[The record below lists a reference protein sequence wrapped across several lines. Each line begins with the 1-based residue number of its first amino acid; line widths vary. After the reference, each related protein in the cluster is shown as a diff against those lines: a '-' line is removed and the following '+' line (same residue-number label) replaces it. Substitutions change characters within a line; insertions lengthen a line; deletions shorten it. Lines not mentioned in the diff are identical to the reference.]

1 MLLQTT
7 AQTKIARLR
16 KRVRIVQGGTSS
28 SKTFSILPLLIN
40 YAITHPNSEIS
51 IVSESVPHLK
61 RGVIRDFK
69 KIMQWTGIWIDE
81 KYNRSSMT
89 YNFFN
94 GSWIEFFSCDNPSKL
109 RGSRRHVLFINEC
122 NNIPDGFEAYQQMAI
137 RTSKFI
143 YLDFNPTGEF
153 WVNTEL
159 EGQRDTEKII
169 LTYKDNEAAP
179 EAAVQEILKAKRK
192 AEAGNKFWL
201 NWFRVYGLGLQGRLM
216 GAVYENWETGAFQTI
231 GKTVL
236 GQDFGFSNDPST
248 LLKTNI
254 DKKNKVIYVK
264 ECFYLTKLTA
274 TQLGDLNKKHAGND
288 LIVAD
293 SADPRLINSLKQ
305 YCNIVPAIKG
315 QGSIMYGIAMIQD
328 YQLIIDPASKN
339 LINELQNYIW
349 LEKKSQTP
357 ISKYDH
363 LLDALRYSVSYQLEN
378 EHLGEYAIW

>member
-1 MLLQTT
+1 MLLSTT
-7 AQTKIARLR
+7 AQKKIAKLR
-16 KRVRIVQGGTSS
+16 RRIRIVQGGTSS

-40 YAITHPNSEIS
+40 YATTHPNSEIS

-69 KIMQWTGIWIDE
+69 KIMQWTGNWKE
-81 KYNRSSMT
+81 EQYNRSSMT
-89 YNFFN
+89 YNFTN
-94 GSWIEFFSCDNPSKL
+94 GSFIEYFSVDNPSKL
-109 RGSRRHVLFINEC
+109 RGARRHILFVNEC
-122 NNIPDGFEAYQQMAI
+122 NNVDFESYQQLAI

-159 EGQRDTEKII
+159 ENEQDTQKVI
-169 LTYKDNEAAP
+169 LTYLDNEAAP
-179 EAAVQEILKAKRK
+179 KAAVDEILKAKAK
-192 AEAGNKFWL
+192 AETGNKYWL
-201 NWFRVYGLGLQGRLM
+201 NWYNVYGLGLQGKLS
-216 GAVYENWETGAFQTI
+216 GAIYENWELGKFQTI

-254 DKKNKVIYVK
+254 DKKNKIIYVE

-274 TQLGDLNKKHAGND
+274 TQLGDLNAKHAGKD

-293 SADPRLINSLKQ
+293 SADPRLIDSLKQ

-315 QGSIMYGIAMIQD
+315 QGSIVYGIAMIQD
-328 YQLIIDPASKN
+328 YKLVIDPESKN
-339 LINELQNYIW
+339 LINELRNYVW

-357 ISKYDH
+357 ISKFDH
-363 LLDALRYSVSYQLEN
+363 LLDGLRYSVSYQLAN
-378 EHLGEYAIW
+378 PNSGEYHIW

>member
-1 MLLQTT
+1 MLLSTT
-7 AQTKIARLR
+7 AQKKIAKLR
-16 KRVRIVQGGTSS
+16 RRIRIVQGGTSS

-40 YAITHPNSEIS
+40 YATTHPNSEIS

-69 KIMQWTGIWIDE
+69 KIMQWTGNWKE
-81 KYNRSSMT
+81 EQYNRSSMT
-89 YNFFN
+89 YNFVN
-94 GSWIEFFSCDNPSKL
+94 GSFIEYFSVDNPSKL
-109 RGSRRHVLFINEC
+109 RGARRHILFVNEC
-122 NNIPDGFEAYQQMAI
+122 NNVDFESYQQLAI

-159 EGQRDTEKII
+159 ENERDTQKVI
-169 LTYKDNEAAP
+169 LTYLDNEAAP
-179 EAAVQEILKAKRK
+179 KAAVDEILKAKAK
-192 AEAGNKFWL
+192 AETGNKFWI
-201 NWFRVYGLGLQGRLM
+201 NWYNVYGLGLQGKLS
-216 GAVYENWETGAFQTI
+216 GAIYENWELGKFQTI

-254 DKKNKVIYVK
+254 DKKNKIIYVE

-274 TQLGDLNKKHAGND
+274 TQLGDLNAKHAGKD

-293 SADPRLINSLKQ
+293 SADPRLIDSLKQ

-315 QGSIMYGIAMIQD
+315 QGSIVYGIAMIQD
-328 YQLIIDPASKN
+328 YKLVIDPESKN
-339 LINELQNYIW
+339 LINELKNYVW

-357 ISKYDH
+357 ISKFDH
-363 LLDALRYSVSYQLEN
+363 LLDALRYSVSYQLAN
-378 EHLGEYAIW
+378 PNSGEYHIW

>member
-1 MLLQTT
+1 MLLSTT
-7 AQTKIARLR
+7 AQKKIAKLR
-16 KRVRIVQGGTSS
+16 RRVRIVQGGTSS

-40 YAITHPNSEIS
+40 YATTHPNSEIS

-69 KIMQWTGIWIDE
+69 KIMQWTGNWKE
-81 KYNRSSMT
+81 EQYNRSSMT
-89 YNFFN
+89 YNFVN
-94 GSWIEFFSCDNPSKL
+94 GSFIEYFSVDNPSKL
-109 RGSRRHVLFINEC
+109 RGARRHILFVNEC
-122 NNIPDGFEAYQQMAI
+122 NNIDFESYQQLAI

-159 EGQRDTEKII
+159 ENAKDSQKVI
-169 LTYKDNEAAP
+169 LTYLDNEAAP
-179 EAAVQEILKAKRK
+179 KAAVDEILKAKAK
-192 AEAGNKFWL
+192 AETGNKFWL
-201 NWFRVYGLGLQGRLM
+201 NWFRVYGLGLQGRLF
-216 GAVYENWETGAFQTI
+216 GSVYENWETGAFQTI

-254 DKKNKVIYVK
+254 DKKNKIIYVE

-274 TQLGDLNKKHAGND
+274 TQLGDLNAKHAGKD

-293 SADPRLINSLKQ
+293 SADPRLIDSLKQ

-315 QGSIMYGIAMIQD
+315 QGSIVYGIAMIQD
-328 YQLIIDPASKN
+328 YKLVIDPESKN
-339 LINELQNYIW
+339 LINELKNYVW

-357 ISKYDH
+357 ISKFDH
-363 LLDALRYSVSYQLEN
+363 LLDALRYSVSYQLAN
-378 EHLGEYAIW
+378 PNSGEYHIW

>member
-40 YAITHPNSEIS
+40 YAIITPNSEIS

-69 KIMQWTGIWIDE
+69 KIMQWTTIWKDE
-81 KYNRSSMT
+81 DYNRSSMT
-89 YNFFN
+89 YNFSN
-94 GSWIEFFSCDNPSKL
+94 GSWIEFFSADNPSKL

-122 NNIPDGFEAYQQMAI
+122 NNIPDGFEAYQQLAI

-143 YLDFNPTGEF
+143 YLDYNPTGEF

-159 EGQRDTEKII
+159 EGQSDTEKII
-169 LTYKDNEAAP
+169 LTYKDNEGAP
-179 EAAVQEILKAKRK
+179 DAAVQEILKAKRK
-192 AEAGNKFWL
+192 AETGNKFWL
-201 NWFRVYGLGLQGRLM
+201 NWFRVYGLGLQGRLL
-216 GAVYENWETGAFQTI
+216 GAVYENWETGPFQTV

-328 YQLIIDPASKN
+328 YQLIIDPKSKN

-363 LLDALRYSVSYQLEN
+363 LLDALRYAVSYQLEN

>member
-1 MLLQTT
+1 MLLSTT
-7 AQTKIARLR
+7 AQKKIAKLR
-16 KRVRIVQGGTSS
+16 RRIRIVQGGTSS

-40 YAITHPNSEIS
+40 YASTHPNSEIS
-51 IVSESVPHLK
+51 VVSESVPHLK

-69 KIMQWTGIWIDE
+69 KIMQWTGNWKE
-81 KYNRSSMT
+81 EQYNRSSMT
-89 YNFFN
+89 YNFTN
-94 GSWIEFFSCDNPSKL
+94 GSFIEYFSVDNPSKL
-109 RGSRRHVLFINEC
+109 RGARRHILFVNEC
-122 NNIPDGFEAYQQMAI
+122 NNVDFESYQQLAI

-159 EGQRDTEKII
+159 ENERDTQKVI
-169 LTYKDNEAAP
+169 LTYLDNEAAP
-179 EAAVQEILKAKRK
+179 KAAVDEILKAKAK
-192 AEAGNKFWL
+192 AETGNKYWK
-201 NWFRVYGLGLQGRLM
+201 NWYNVYGLGLQGKLS
-216 GAVYENWETGAFQTI
+216 GAIYENWELGKFQTI

-254 DKKNKVIYVK
+254 DKKNKIIYVE

-274 TQLGDLNKKHAGND
+274 TQLGDLNAKHAGKD

-293 SADPRLINSLKQ
+293 SADPRLIDSLKQ

-315 QGSIMYGIAMIQD
+315 QGSIVYGIAMIQD
-328 YQLIIDPASKN
+328 YKLVIDPESKN
-339 LINELQNYIW
+339 LINELKNYVW

-357 ISKYDH
+357 ISKFDH
-363 LLDALRYSVSYQLEN
+363 LLDALRYSVSYQLAN
-378 EHLGEYAIW
+378 PNSGEYHIW

>member
-1 MLLQTT
+1 MLLSTT
-7 AQTKIARLR
+7 AQKKIAKLR
-16 KRVRIVQGGTSS
+16 RRIRIVQGGTSS

-40 YAITHPNSEIS
+40 YATTHPNSEIS
-51 IVSESVPHLK
+51 VVSESVPHLK

-69 KIMQWTGIWIDE
+69 KIMQWTGNWKE
-81 KYNRSSMT
+81 EQYNRSSMT
-89 YNFFN
+89 YNFIN
-94 GSWIEFFSCDNPSKL
+94 GSFIEYFSVDNPSKL
-109 RGSRRHVLFINEC
+109 RGARRHILFVNEC
-122 NNIPDGFEAYQQMAI
+122 NNVDFESYQQLAI

-159 EGQRDTEKII
+159 ENERDTQKVI
-169 LTYKDNEAAP
+169 LTYLDNEAAP
-179 EAAVQEILKAKRK
+179 KAAVDEILKAKAK
-192 AEAGNKFWL
+192 AETGNKYWK
-201 NWFRVYGLGLQGRLM
+201 NWYNVYGLGLQGKLS
-216 GAVYENWETGAFQTI
+216 GAIYENWELGKFQTI

-254 DKKNKVIYVK
+254 DKKNKIIYVE

-274 TQLGDLNKKHAGND
+274 TQLGDLNAKHAGKD

-293 SADPRLINSLKQ
+293 SADPRLIDSLKQ

-315 QGSIMYGIAMIQD
+315 QGSIVYGIAMIQD
-328 YQLIIDPASKN
+328 YKLVIDPESKN
-339 LINELQNYIW
+339 LINELKNYVW

-357 ISKYDH
+357 ISKFDH
-363 LLDALRYSVSYQLEN
+363 LLDALRYSVSYQLAN
-378 EHLGEYAIW
+378 PNSGEYHIW

>member
-1 MLLQTT
+1 MLLSTT
-7 AQTKIARLR
+7 AQKKIAKLR
-16 KRVRIVQGGTSS
+16 RRIRIVQGGTSS

-40 YAITHPNSEIS
+40 YATTHPNSEIS

-69 KIMQWTGIWIDE
+69 KIMQWTGNWKE
-81 KYNRSSMT
+81 EQYNRSSMT
-89 YNFFN
+89 YNFTN
-94 GSWIEFFSCDNPSKL
+94 GSFIEYFSVDNPSKL
-109 RGSRRHVLFINEC
+109 RGARRHILFVNEC
-122 NNIPDGFEAYQQMAI
+122 NNVDFESYQQLAI

-159 EGQRDTEKII
+159 ENEQDTQKVI
-169 LTYKDNEAAP
+169 LTYLDNEAAP
-179 EAAVQEILKAKRK
+179 KAAVDEILKAKAK
-192 AEAGNKFWL
+192 AETGNKYWK
-201 NWFRVYGLGLQGRLM
+201 NWYNVYGLGLQGKLS
-216 GAVYENWETGAFQTI
+216 GAIYENWELGKFQTI

-254 DKKNKVIYVK
+254 DKKNKIIYVE

-274 TQLGDLNKKHAGND
+274 TQLGDLNAKHAGKD

-293 SADPRLINSLKQ
+293 SADPRLIDSLKQ

-315 QGSIMYGIAMIQD
+315 QGSIVYGIAMIQD
-328 YQLIIDPASKN
+328 YKLVIDPESKN
-339 LINELQNYIW
+339 LINELRNYVW

-357 ISKYDH
+357 ISKFDH
-363 LLDALRYSVSYQLEN
+363 LLDGLRYSVSYQLAN
-378 EHLGEYAIW
+378 PNSGEYHIW

>member
-1 MLLQTT
+1 MLLSTT
-7 AQTKIARLR
+7 AQKKIAKLR
-16 KRVRIVQGGTSS
+16 RRIRIVQGGTSS

-40 YAITHPNSEIS
+40 YASTHPNSEIS
-51 IVSESVPHLK
+51 VVSESVPHLK

-69 KIMQWTGIWIDE
+69 KIMQWTGNWKE
-81 KYNRSSMT
+81 EQYNRSSMT
-89 YNFFN
+89 YNFVN
-94 GSWIEFFSCDNPSKL
+94 GSFIEYFSVDNPSKL
-109 RGSRRHVLFINEC
+109 RGARRHILFVNEC
-122 NNIPDGFEAYQQMAI
+122 NNVDFESYQQLAI

-159 EGQRDTEKII
+159 ENERDTQKVI
-169 LTYKDNEAAP
+169 LTYLDNEAAP
-179 EAAVQEILKAKRK
+179 KAAVDEILKAKAK
-192 AEAGNKFWL
+192 AETGNKFWI
-201 NWFRVYGLGLQGRLM
+201 NWYNVYGLGLQGKLS
-216 GAVYENWETGAFQTI
+216 GAIYENWELGKFQTI

-254 DKKNKVIYVK
+254 DKKNKIIYVE

-274 TQLGDLNKKHAGND
+274 TQLGDLNAKHAGKD

-293 SADPRLINSLKQ
+293 SADPRLIDSLKQ

-315 QGSIMYGIAMIQD
+315 QGSIVYGIAMIQD
-328 YQLIIDPASKN
+328 YKLVIDPESKN
-339 LINELQNYIW
+339 LINELKNYVW

-357 ISKYDH
+357 ISKFDH
-363 LLDALRYSVSYQLEN
+363 LLDALRYSVSYQLAN
-378 EHLGEYAIW
+378 PNSGEYHIW

>member
-1 MLLQTT
+1 MLLSTT
-7 AQTKIARLR
+7 AQKKIAKLR
-16 KRVRIVQGGTSS
+16 RRIRIVQGGTSS

-40 YAITHPNSEIS
+40 YATTHPNSEIS
-51 IVSESVPHLK
+51 VVSESVPHLK

-69 KIMQWTGIWIDE
+69 KIMQWTGNWKE
-81 KYNRSSMT
+81 EQYNRSSMT
-89 YNFFN
+89 YNFVN
-94 GSWIEFFSCDNPSKL
+94 GSFIEYFSVDNPSKL
-109 RGSRRHVLFINEC
+109 RGARRHILFVNEC
-122 NNIPDGFEAYQQMAI
+122 NNVDFESYQQLAI

-159 EGQRDTEKII
+159 ENERDTQKVI
-169 LTYKDNEAAP
+169 LTYLDNEAAP
-179 EAAVQEILKAKRK
+179 KAAVDEILKAKAK
-192 AEAGNKFWL
+192 SETGNKYWK
-201 NWFRVYGLGLQGRLM
+201 NWYNVYGLGLQGKLS
-216 GAVYENWETGAFQTI
+216 GAIYENWELGKFQTI

-254 DKKNKVIYVK
+254 DKKNKIIYVE

-274 TQLGDLNKKHAGND
+274 TQLGDLNAKHAGKD

-293 SADPRLINSLKQ
+293 SADPRLIDSLKQ

-315 QGSIMYGIAMIQD
+315 QGSIVYGIAMIQD
-328 YQLIIDPASKN
+328 YKLVIDPESKN
-339 LINELQNYIW
+339 LINELKNYVW

-357 ISKYDH
+357 IPKFDH
-363 LLDALRYSVSYQLEN
+363 LLDALRYSVSYQLAN
-378 EHLGEYAIW
+378 PNSGEYHIW

>member
-1 MLLQTT
+1 MLLSTT
-7 AQTKIARLR
+7 AQKKIAKLR
-16 KRVRIVQGGTSS
+16 RRIRIVQGGTSS

-40 YAITHPNSEIS
+40 YATTHPNSEIS

-69 KIMQWTGIWIDE
+69 KIMQWTNNWKDE
-81 KYNRSSMT
+81 QYNRSAMT
-89 YNFFN
+89 YNFVN
-94 GSWIEFFSCDNPSKL
+94 GSFIEYFSVDNPSKL
-109 RGSRRHVLFINEC
+109 RGARRHILFVNEC
-122 NNIPDGFEAYQQMAI
+122 NNVDFESYQQLAI

-159 EGQRDTEKII
+159 ENEQDTQKVI
-169 LTYKDNEAAP
+169 LTYLDNEAAP
-179 EAAVQEILKAKRK
+179 KAAVDEILKAKAK
-192 AEAGNKFWL
+192 AETGNKFWI
-201 NWFRVYGLGLQGRLM
+201 NWYNVYGLGLQGKLS
-216 GAVYENWETGAFQTI
+216 GAIYENWELGKFQTI

-254 DKKNKVIYVK
+254 DKKNKIIYVE

-274 TQLGDLNKKHAGND
+274 TQLGDLNAKHAGKD

-293 SADPRLINSLKQ
+293 SADPRLIDSLKQ

-315 QGSIMYGIAMIQD
+315 QGSIVYGIAMIQD
-328 YQLIIDPASKN
+328 YKLVIDPESKN
-339 LINELQNYIW
+339 LINELKNYVW

-357 ISKYDH
+357 ISKFDH
-363 LLDALRYSVSYQLEN
+363 LLDALRYSVSYQLAN
-378 EHLGEYAIW
+378 PNSGEYHIW

>member
-1 MLLQTT
+1 
-7 AQTKIARLR
+7 
-16 KRVRIVQGGTSS
+16 
-28 SKTFSILPLLIN
+28 
-40 YAITHPNSEIS
+40 
-51 IVSESVPHLK
+51 
-61 RGVIRDFK
+61 
-69 KIMQWTGIWIDE
+69 
-81 KYNRSSMT
+81 
-89 YNFFN
+89 
-94 GSWIEFFSCDNPSKL
+94 
-109 RGSRRHVLFINEC
+109 
-122 NNIPDGFEAYQQMAI
+122 
-137 RTSKFI
+137 
-143 YLDFNPTGEF
+143 
-153 WVNTEL
+153 
-159 EGQRDTEKII
+159 
-169 LTYKDNEAAP
+169 
-179 EAAVQEILKAKRK
+179 
-192 AEAGNKFWL
+192 
-201 NWFRVYGLGLQGRLM
+201 M
-216 GAVYENWETGAFQTI
+216 GAVYENWETGPFQTV

-274 TQLGDLNKKHAGND
+274 TQLGDLNKKHAENN

-328 YQLIIDPASKN
+328 YQLIIDPESKN

-363 LLDALRYSVSYQLEN
+363 LLDALRYAVSYQLEN

>member
-1 MLLQTT
+1 MLLSTT
-7 AQTKIARLR
+7 AQKKIAKLR
-16 KRVRIVQGGTSS
+16 RRIRIVQGGTSS

-40 YAITHPNSEIS
+40 YATTHPNSEIS
-51 IVSESVPHLK
+51 VVSESVPHLK

-69 KIMQWTGIWIDE
+69 KIMQWTGNWKE
-81 KYNRSSMT
+81 EQYNRSSMT
-89 YNFFN
+89 YNFVN
-94 GSWIEFFSCDNPSKL
+94 GSFIEYFSVDNPSKL
-109 RGSRRHVLFINEC
+109 RGARRHILFVNEC
-122 NNIPDGFEAYQQMAI
+122 NNVDFESYQQLAI

-159 EGQRDTEKII
+159 ENERDTQKVI
-169 LTYKDNEAAP
+169 LTYLDNEAAP
-179 EAAVQEILKAKRK
+179 KAAVDEILKAKAK
-192 AEAGNKFWL
+192 AETGNKFWI
-201 NWFRVYGLGLQGRLM
+201 NWYNVYGLGLQGKLS
-216 GAVYENWETGAFQTI
+216 GAIYENWELGKFQTI

-254 DKKNKVIYVK
+254 DKKNKIIYVE

-274 TQLGDLNKKHAGND
+274 TQLGDLNAKHAGKD

-293 SADPRLINSLKQ
+293 SADPRLIDSLKQ

-315 QGSIMYGIAMIQD
+315 QGSIVYGIAMIQD
-328 YQLIIDPASKN
+328 YKLVIDPESKN
-339 LINELQNYIW
+339 LINELKNYVW

-357 ISKYDH
+357 ISKFDH
-363 LLDALRYSVSYQLEN
+363 LLDALRYSVSYQLAN
-378 EHLGEYAIW
+378 PNSGEYHIW

>member
-1 MLLQTT
+1 MLLSTT
-7 AQTKIARLR
+7 AQKKIAKLR
-16 KRVRIVQGGTSS
+16 RRIRIVQGGTSS

-40 YAITHPNSEIS
+40 YASTHPNSEIS
-51 IVSESVPHLK
+51 VVSESVPHLK

-69 KIMQWTGIWIDE
+69 KIMQWTGNWKE
-81 KYNRSSMT
+81 EQYNRSSMT
-89 YNFFN
+89 YNFVN
-94 GSWIEFFSCDNPSKL
+94 GSFIEYFSVDNPSKL
-109 RGSRRHVLFINEC
+109 RGARRHILFVNEC
-122 NNIPDGFEAYQQMAI
+122 NNVDFESYQQLAI

-159 EGQRDTEKII
+159 ENERDTQKVI
-169 LTYKDNEAAP
+169 LTYLDNEAAP
-179 EAAVQEILKAKRK
+179 KAAVDEILKAKAK
-192 AEAGNKFWL
+192 AETGNKYWK
-201 NWFRVYGLGLQGRLM
+201 NWYNVYGLGLQGKLS
-216 GAVYENWETGAFQTI
+216 GAIYENWELGKFQTI

-254 DKKNKVIYVK
+254 DKKNKIIYVE

-274 TQLGDLNKKHAGND
+274 TQLGDLNAKHAGKD

-293 SADPRLINSLKQ
+293 SADPRLIDSLKQ

-315 QGSIMYGIAMIQD
+315 QGSIVYGIAMIQD
-328 YQLIIDPASKN
+328 YKLVIDPESKN
-339 LINELQNYIW
+339 LINELKNYVW

-357 ISKYDH
+357 ISKFDH
-363 LLDALRYSVSYQLEN
+363 LLDGLRYSVSYQLAN
-378 EHLGEYAIW
+378 PNSGEYHIW

>member
-1 MLLQTT
+1 MLLSTT
-7 AQTKIARLR
+7 AQKKIAKLR
-16 KRVRIVQGGTSS
+16 RRIRIVQGGTSS

-40 YAITHPNSEIS
+40 YATTHPNSEIS
-51 IVSESVPHLK
+51 VVSESVPHLK

-69 KIMQWTGIWIDE
+69 KIMQWTGNWKE
-81 KYNRSSMT
+81 EQYNRSSMT
-89 YNFFN
+89 YNFVN
-94 GSWIEFFSCDNPSKL
+94 GSFIEYFSVDNPSKL
-109 RGSRRHVLFINEC
+109 RGARRHILFVNEC
-122 NNIPDGFEAYQQMAI
+122 NNVDFESYQQLAI

-159 EGQRDTEKII
+159 ENERDTQKVI
-169 LTYKDNEAAP
+169 LTYLDNEAAP
-179 EAAVQEILKAKRK
+179 KAAVDEILKAKAK
-192 AEAGNKFWL
+192 AETGNKYWK
-201 NWFRVYGLGLQGRLM
+201 NWYNVYGLGLQGKLS
-216 GAVYENWETGAFQTI
+216 GAIYENWELGKFQTI

-254 DKKNKVIYVK
+254 DKKNKIIYVE

-274 TQLGDLNKKHAGND
+274 TQLGDLNAKHAGKD

-293 SADPRLINSLKQ
+293 SADPRLIDSLKQ

-315 QGSIMYGIAMIQD
+315 QGSIVYGIAMIQD
-328 YQLIIDPASKN
+328 YKLVIDPESKN
-339 LINELQNYIW
+339 LINELKNYVW

-357 ISKYDH
+357 ISKFDH
-363 LLDALRYSVSYQLEN
+363 LLDALRYSVSYQLAN
-378 EHLGEYAIW
+378 PNSGEYHIW

>member
-1 MLLQTT
+1 MLLSTT
-7 AQTKIARLR
+7 AQKKIAKLR
-16 KRVRIVQGGTSS
+16 RRIRIVQGGTSS

-40 YAITHPNSEIS
+40 YATTHPNSEIS

-69 KIMQWTGIWIDE
+69 KIMQWTNNWKDE
-81 KYNRSSMT
+81 QYNRSAMT
-89 YNFFN
+89 YNFSN
-94 GSWIEFFSCDNPSKL
+94 GSFIEFFSCDNPSKL
-109 RGSRRHVLFINEC
+109 RGSRRHILFINEC
-122 NNIPDGFEAYQQMAI
+122 NNVDFESYQQLAI

-159 EGQRDTEKII
+159 EGAKDVDKII
-169 LTYKDNEAAP
+169 LTYLDNEAAP
-179 EAAVQEILKAKRK
+179 KAAVQEILKAKAK
-192 AEAGNKFWL
+192 ADLGNKFWL
-201 NWFRVYGLGLQGRLM
+201 NWYNVYGRGLQGRLM
-216 GAVYENWETGAFQTI
+216 GAIYENWELGKFQTI
-231 GKTVL
+231 GRTVL

-254 DKKNKVIYVK
+254 DKKNKIIYVE

-274 TQLGDLNKKHAGND
+274 TQLGDLNAKHAGKD

-293 SADPRLINSLKQ
+293 SADPRLIDSLKQ

-315 QGSIMYGIAMIQD
+315 QGSIVYGIAMIQD
-328 YQLIIDPASKN
+328 YKLVIDPESKN
-339 LINELQNYIW
+339 LINELKNYVW

-357 ISKYDH
+357 ISKFDH
-363 LLDALRYSVSYQLEN
+363 LLDALRYSVSYQLAN
-378 EHLGEYAIW
+378 PNSGEYHIW

>member
-1 MLLQTT
+1 MLLSTT
-7 AQTKIARLR
+7 AQKKIAKLR
-16 KRVRIVQGGTSS
+16 RRIRIVQGGTSS

-40 YAITHPNSEIS
+40 YATTHPNSEIS

-69 KIMQWTGIWIDE
+69 KIMQWTGNWKE
-81 KYNRSSMT
+81 EQYNRSSMT
-89 YNFFN
+89 YNFVN
-94 GSWIEFFSCDNPSKL
+94 GSFIEYFSVDNPSKL
-109 RGSRRHVLFINEC
+109 RGARRHILFVNEC
-122 NNIPDGFEAYQQMAI
+122 NNVDFESYQQLAI

-159 EGQRDTEKII
+159 ENEQDTQKVI
-169 LTYKDNEAAP
+169 LTYLDNEAAP
-179 EAAVQEILKAKRK
+179 KAAVDEILKAKAK
-192 AEAGNKFWL
+192 AETGNKFWI
-201 NWFRVYGLGLQGRLM
+201 NWYNVYGLGLQGKLS
-216 GAVYENWETGAFQTI
+216 GAIYENWELGKFQTI

-254 DKKNKVIYVK
+254 DKKNKIIYVE

-274 TQLGDLNKKHAGND
+274 TQLGDLNAKHAGKD

-293 SADPRLINSLKQ
+293 SADPRLIDSLKQ

-315 QGSIMYGIAMIQD
+315 QGSIVYGIAMIQD
-328 YQLIIDPASKN
+328 YKLVIDPESKN
-339 LINELQNYIW
+339 LINELKNYVW

-357 ISKYDH
+357 ISKFDH
-363 LLDALRYSVSYQLEN
+363 LLDALRYSVSYQLAN
-378 EHLGEYAIW
+378 PNSGEYHIW

>member
-1 MLLQTT
+1 MLLSTT
-7 AQTKIARLR
+7 AQKKIAKLR
-16 KRVRIVQGGTSS
+16 RRIRIVQGGTSS

-40 YAITHPNSEIS
+40 YATAHPNSEIS

-69 KIMQWTGIWIDE
+69 KIMQWTGNWKE
-81 KYNRSSMT
+81 EQYNRSSMT
-89 YNFFN
+89 YNFVN
-94 GSWIEFFSCDNPSKL
+94 GSFIEYFSVDNPSKL
-109 RGSRRHVLFINEC
+109 RGARRHILFVNEC
-122 NNIPDGFEAYQQMAI
+122 NNIDFESYQQLAI

-159 EGQRDTEKII
+159 ENAKDSQKVI
-169 LTYKDNEAAP
+169 LTYLDNEAAP
-179 EAAVQEILKAKRK
+179 KAAVDEILKAKAK
-192 AEAGNKFWL
+192 AETGNKYWK
-201 NWFRVYGLGLQGRLM
+201 NWFDVYGLGLQGKLS
-216 GAVYENWETGAFQTI
+216 GAIYENWELGKFQTI

-254 DKKNKVIYVK
+254 DKKNKIIYVE

-274 TQLGDLNKKHAGND
+274 TQLGDLNAKHAGKD

-293 SADPRLINSLKQ
+293 SADPRLIDSLKQ

-315 QGSIMYGIAMIQD
+315 QGSIVYGIAMIQD
-328 YQLIIDPASKN
+328 YKLVIDPESKN
-339 LINELQNYIW
+339 LINELKNYVW

-357 ISKYDH
+357 ISKFDH
-363 LLDALRYSVSYQLEN
+363 LLDALRYSVSYQLAN
-378 EHLGEYAIW
+378 PNSGEYHIW

>member
-1 MLLQTT
+1 MLLSTT
-7 AQTKIARLR
+7 AQKKIAKLR
-16 KRVRIVQGGTSS
+16 RRIRIVQGGTSS

-40 YAITHPNSEIS
+40 YATTHPNSEIS
-51 IVSESVPHLK
+51 VVSESVPHLK

-69 KIMQWTGIWIDE
+69 KIMQWTGNWKE
-81 KYNRSSMT
+81 EQYNRSSMT
-89 YNFFN
+89 YNFIN
-94 GSWIEFFSCDNPSKL
+94 GSFIEYFSVDNPSKL
-109 RGSRRHVLFINEC
+109 RGARRHILFVNEC
-122 NNIPDGFEAYQQMAI
+122 NNVDFESYQQLAI

-159 EGQRDTEKII
+159 ENERDTQKVI
-169 LTYKDNEAAP
+169 LTYLDNEAAP
-179 EAAVQEILKAKRK
+179 KAAVNEILKAKAK
-192 AEAGNKFWL
+192 AETGNKYWK
-201 NWFRVYGLGLQGRLM
+201 NWYNVYGLGLQGKLS
-216 GAVYENWETGAFQTI
+216 GAIYENWELGKFQTI

-254 DKKNKVIYVK
+254 DKKNKIIYVE

-274 TQLGDLNKKHAGND
+274 TQLGDLNAKHAGKD

-293 SADPRLINSLKQ
+293 SADPRLIDSLKQ

-315 QGSIMYGIAMIQD
+315 QGSIVYGIAMIQD
-328 YQLIIDPASKN
+328 YKLVIDPESKN
-339 LINELQNYIW
+339 LINELKNYVW

-357 ISKYDH
+357 ISKFDH
-363 LLDALRYSVSYQLEN
+363 LLDALRYSVSYQLAN
-378 EHLGEYAIW
+378 PNSGEYHIW

>member
-1 MLLQTT
+1 MLLSTT
-7 AQTKIARLR
+7 AQKKIAKLR
-16 KRVRIVQGGTSS
+16 RRVRIVQGGTSS

-40 YAITHPNSEIS
+40 YATTHPNSEIS

-69 KIMQWTGIWIDE
+69 KIMQWTGNWKE
-81 KYNRSSMT
+81 EQYNRSSMT
-89 YNFFN
+89 YNFVN
-94 GSWIEFFSCDNPSKL
+94 GSFIEYFSVDNPSKL
-109 RGSRRHVLFINEC
+109 RGARRHILFVNEC
-122 NNIPDGFEAYQQMAI
+122 NNIDFESYQQLAI

-159 EGQRDTEKII
+159 ENAKDSQKVI
-169 LTYKDNEAAP
+169 LTYLDNEAAP
-179 EAAVQEILKAKRK
+179 KAAVDEILKAKAK
-192 AEAGNKFWL
+192 AETGNKFWL
-201 NWFRVYGLGLQGRLM
+201 NWFRVYGLGLQGKLS
-216 GAVYENWETGAFQTI
+216 GAIYENWELGKFQTI

-254 DKKNKVIYVK
+254 DKKNKIIYVE

-274 TQLGDLNKKHAGND
+274 TQLGDLNAKHAGKD

-293 SADPRLINSLKQ
+293 SADPRLIDSLKQ

-315 QGSIMYGIAMIQD
+315 QGSIVYGIAMIQD
-328 YQLIIDPASKN
+328 YKLVIDPESKN
-339 LINELQNYIW
+339 LINELKNYVW

-357 ISKYDH
+357 ISKFDH
-363 LLDALRYSVSYQLEN
+363 LLDALRYSVSYQLAN
-378 EHLGEYAIW
+378 PNSGEYHIW

>member
-1 MLLQTT
+1 
-7 AQTKIARLR
+7 
-16 KRVRIVQGGTSS
+16 
-28 SKTFSILPLLIN
+28 
-40 YAITHPNSEIS
+40 
-51 IVSESVPHLK
+51 
-61 RGVIRDFK
+61 
-69 KIMQWTGIWIDE
+69 MQWTTIWKE
-81 KYNRSSMT
+81 ESYNRSSMT
-89 YNFFN
+89 YNFSN
-94 GSWIEFFSCDNPSKL
+94 GSWIEFFSADNPSKL
-109 RGSRRHVLFINEC
+109 RGSRRHVLFVNEC
-122 NNIPDGFEAYQQMAI
+122 NNIPDGFEAYQQLAI

-143 YLDFNPTGEF
+143 YLDYNPTGEF

-159 EGQRDTEKII
+159 EGQSDTEKII
-169 LTYKDNEAAP
+169 LTYKDNEGAP
-179 EAAVQEILKAKRK
+179 DAAVQEILKAKRK

-216 GAVYENWETGAFQTI
+216 GAVYENWETGAFQTV

-328 YQLIIDPASKN
+328 YQLIIDPESKN

-363 LLDALRYSVSYQLEN
+363 LLDALRYAVSYQLEN

>member
-1 MLLQTT
+1 MLLSTT
-7 AQTKIARLR
+7 AQKKIAKLR
-16 KRVRIVQGGTSS
+16 RRIRIVQGGTSS

-40 YAITHPNSEIS
+40 YATAHPNSEIS

-69 KIMQWTGIWIDE
+69 KIMQWTGNWKE
-81 KYNRSSMT
+81 EQYNRSSMT
-89 YNFFN
+89 YNFVN
-94 GSWIEFFSCDNPSKL
+94 GSFIEYFSVDNPSKL
-109 RGSRRHVLFINEC
+109 RGARRHILFINEC
-122 NNIPDGFEAYQQMAI
+122 NNIDFESYQQLAI

-159 EGQRDTEKII
+159 ENAKDSQKVI
-169 LTYKDNEAAP
+169 LTYLDNEAAP
-179 EAAVQEILKAKRK
+179 KAAVDEILKAKAK
-192 AEAGNKFWL
+192 AETGNKYWK
-201 NWFRVYGLGLQGRLM
+201 NWFDVYGLGLRGKLS
-216 GAVYENWETGAFQTI
+216 GAIYENWELGKFQTI

-254 DKKNKVIYVK
+254 DKKNKIIYVE

-274 TQLGDLNKKHAGND
+274 TQLGDLNAKHAGKD

-293 SADPRLINSLKQ
+293 SADPRLIDSLKQ

-315 QGSIMYGIAMIQD
+315 QGSIVYGIAMIQD
-328 YQLIIDPASKN
+328 YKLVIDPESKN
-339 LINELQNYIW
+339 LINELKNYVW

-357 ISKYDH
+357 ISKFDH
-363 LLDALRYSVSYQLEN
+363 LLDALRYSVSYQLAN
-378 EHLGEYAIW
+378 PNSGEYHIW

>member
-1 MLLQTT
+1 MLLSTT
-7 AQTKIARLR
+7 AQKKIAKLR
-16 KRVRIVQGGTSS
+16 RRVRIVQGGTSS

-40 YAITHPNSEIS
+40 YATTHPNSEIS

-69 KIMQWTGIWIDE
+69 KIMQWTGNWKE
-81 KYNRSSMT
+81 EQYNRSSMT
-89 YNFFN
+89 YNFVN
-94 GSWIEFFSCDNPSKL
+94 GSFIEYFSVDNPSKL
-109 RGSRRHVLFINEC
+109 RGARRHILFVNEC
-122 NNIPDGFEAYQQMAI
+122 NNVDFESYQQLAI

-159 EGQRDTEKII
+159 ENAKDSQKVI
-169 LTYKDNEAAP
+169 LTYLDNEAAP
-179 EAAVQEILKAKRK
+179 KAAVDEILKAKAK
-192 AEAGNKFWL
+192 AETGNKYWK
-201 NWFRVYGLGLQGRLM
+201 NWFDVYGLGLQGKLS
-216 GAVYENWETGAFQTI
+216 GAIYENWELGKFQTI

-254 DKKNKVIYVK
+254 DKKNKIIYVE

-274 TQLGDLNKKHAGND
+274 TQLGDLNAKHAGKD

-293 SADPRLINSLKQ
+293 SADPRLIDSLKQ

-315 QGSIMYGIAMIQD
+315 QGSIVYGIAMIQD
-328 YQLIIDPASKN
+328 YKLVIDPESKN
-339 LINELQNYIW
+339 LINELKNYVW

-357 ISKYDH
+357 ISKFDH
-363 LLDALRYSVSYQLEN
+363 LLDALRYSVSYQLAN
-378 EHLGEYAIW
+378 PNSGEYHIW

>member
-1 MLLQTT
+1 MLLSTT
-7 AQTKIARLR
+7 AQKKIAKLR
-16 KRVRIVQGGTSS
+16 RRIRIVQGGTSS

-40 YAITHPNSEIS
+40 YATTHPNSEIS

-69 KIMQWTGIWIDE
+69 KIMQWTNNWKE
-81 KYNRSSMT
+81 EQYNRSSMT
-89 YNFFN
+89 YNFVN
-94 GSWIEFFSCDNPSKL
+94 GSFIEYFSVDNPSKL
-109 RGSRRHVLFINEC
+109 RGSRRHILFINEC
-122 NNIPDGFEAYQQMAI
+122 NNVDFESYQQLAI

-159 EGQRDTEKII
+159 EGAKDVDKII

-179 EAAVQEILKAKRK
+179 KAAVQEILKAKAK
-192 AEAGNKFWL
+192 ADLGNKFWL
-201 NWFRVYGLGLQGRLM
+201 NWYNVYGRGLQGRLM
-216 GAVYENWETGAFQTI
+216 GAIYENWELGKFQTI
-231 GKTVL
+231 GRTVL

-254 DKKNKVIYVK
+254 DKKNKIIYVQ

-274 TQLGDLNKKHAGND
+274 SQLGELNAKHAGRD

-293 SADPRLINSLKQ
+293 SADPRLIDSLKQ
-305 YCNIVPAIKG
+305 SCNIVPAIKG
-315 QGSIMYGIAMIQD
+315 QGSIVYGIAMIQD
-328 YQLIIDPASKN
+328 YKLIIDPDSKN
-339 LINELQNYIW
+339 LINELKNYVW

-357 ISKYDH
+357 ITKFDH
-363 LLDALRYSVSYQLEN
+363 LLDALRYSVSYQLSN
-378 EHLGEYAIW
+378 PNSGEYHIW

>member
-1 MLLQTT
+1 MLLSTT
-7 AQTKIARLR
+7 AQKKIAKLR
-16 KRVRIVQGGTSS
+16 RRIRIVQGGTSS

-40 YAITHPNSEIS
+40 YASTHPNSEIS
-51 IVSESVPHLK
+51 VVSESVPHLK

-69 KIMQWTGIWIDE
+69 KIMQWTGNWKE
-81 KYNRSSMT
+81 EQYNRSSMT
-89 YNFFN
+89 YNFVN
-94 GSWIEFFSCDNPSKL
+94 GSFIEYFSVDNPSKL
-109 RGSRRHVLFINEC
+109 RGARRHILFVNEC
-122 NNIPDGFEAYQQMAI
+122 NNVDFESYQQLAI

-159 EGQRDTEKII
+159 ENERDTQKVI
-169 LTYKDNEAAP
+169 LTYLDNEAAP
-179 EAAVQEILKAKRK
+179 KAAVDEILKAKAK
-192 AEAGNKFWL
+192 AETGNKYWK
-201 NWFRVYGLGLQGRLM
+201 NWYNVYGLGLQGKLS
-216 GAVYENWETGAFQTI
+216 GAIYENWELGRFQTI

-254 DKKNKVIYVK
+254 DKKNKIIYVE

-274 TQLGDLNKKHAGND
+274 TQLGDLNAKHAGKD

-293 SADPRLINSLKQ
+293 SADPRLIDSLKQ

-315 QGSIMYGIAMIQD
+315 QGSIVYGIAMIQD
-328 YQLIIDPASKN
+328 YKLVIDPESKN
-339 LINELQNYIW
+339 LINELKNYVW

-357 ISKYDH
+357 ISKFDH
-363 LLDALRYSVSYQLEN
+363 LLDALRYSVSYQLAN
-378 EHLGEYAIW
+378 PNSGEYHIW

>member
-1 MLLQTT
+1 MLLSTT
-7 AQTKIARLR
+7 AQKKIAKLR
-16 KRVRIVQGGTSS
+16 RRIRIVQGGTSS

-40 YAITHPNSEIS
+40 YATAHPNSEIS

-69 KIMQWTGIWIDE
+69 KIMQWTGNWKE
-81 KYNRSSMT
+81 EQYNRSSMT
-89 YNFFN
+89 YNFVN
-94 GSWIEFFSCDNPSKL
+94 GSFIEYFSVDNPSKL
-109 RGSRRHVLFINEC
+109 RGARRHILFINEC
-122 NNIPDGFEAYQQMAI
+122 NNIDFESYQQLAI

-159 EGQRDTEKII
+159 ENAKDSQKVI
-169 LTYKDNEAAP
+169 LTYLDNEAAP
-179 EAAVQEILKAKRK
+179 KAAVDEILKAKAK
-192 AEAGNKFWL
+192 AETGNKYWK
-201 NWFRVYGLGLQGRLM
+201 NWFDVYGLGLQGKLS
-216 GAVYENWETGAFQTI
+216 GAIYENWELGKFQTI

-254 DKKNKVIYVK
+254 DKKNKIIYVE

-274 TQLGDLNKKHAGND
+274 TQLGDLNAKHAGKD

-293 SADPRLINSLKQ
+293 SADPRLIDSLKQ

-315 QGSIMYGIAMIQD
+315 QGSIVYGIAMIQD
-328 YQLIIDPASKN
+328 YKLVIDPESKN
-339 LINELQNYIW
+339 LINELKNYVW

-357 ISKYDH
+357 ISKFDH
-363 LLDALRYSVSYQLEN
+363 LLDALRYSVSYQLAN
-378 EHLGEYAIW
+378 PNSGEYHIW

>member
-1 MLLQTT
+1 MLLSTT
-7 AQTKIARLR
+7 AQKKIAKLR
-16 KRVRIVQGGTSS
+16 RRIRIVQGGTSS

-40 YAITHPNSEIS
+40 YATTHPNSEIS

-69 KIMQWTGIWIDE
+69 KIMQWTGNWKE
-81 KYNRSSMT
+81 EQYNRSSMT
-89 YNFFN
+89 YNFVN
-94 GSWIEFFSCDNPSKL
+94 GSFIEYFSVDNPSKL
-109 RGSRRHVLFINEC
+109 RGARRHILFVNEC
-122 NNIPDGFEAYQQMAI
+122 NNVDFESYQQLAI

-159 EGQRDTEKII
+159 ENEQDTQKVI
-169 LTYKDNEAAP
+169 LTYLDNEAAP
-179 EAAVQEILKAKRK
+179 KAAVDEILKAKAK
-192 AEAGNKFWL
+192 AETGNKFWI
-201 NWFRVYGLGLQGRLM
+201 NWYNVYGLGLQGKLS
-216 GAVYENWETGAFQTI
+216 GAIYENWELGKFQTI

-254 DKKNKVIYVK
+254 DKKNKIIYVE

-274 TQLGDLNKKHAGND
+274 TQLGDLNAKHAGKD

-293 SADPRLINSLKQ
+293 SADPRLIDSLKQ

-315 QGSIMYGIAMIQD
+315 QGSIVYGIAMIQD
-328 YQLIIDPASKN
+328 YKLVIDPESKN
-339 LINELQNYIW
+339 LINELKNYVW

-357 ISKYDH
+357 ISKFDH
-363 LLDALRYSVSYQLEN
+363 LLDGLRYSVSYQLAN
-378 EHLGEYAIW
+378 PNSGEYHIW

>member
-1 MLLQTT
+1 MLLRTT
-7 AQTKIARLR
+7 AQRKIAKLR

-28 SKTFSILPLLIN
+28 SKTFSILPLLID
-40 YAITHPNSEIS
+40 YATRVPNSEIS
-51 IVSESVPHLK
+51 VVSESVPHLK

-69 KIMQWTGIWIDE
+69 KIMQWTNNWKE
-81 KYNRSSMT
+81 ENYNRSSMT
-89 YNFFN
+89 FNFNN
-94 GSWIEFFSCDNPSKL
+94 GSFIEFFSADNPSKL
-109 RGSRRHVLFINEC
+109 RGARRHILFMNEC
-122 NNIPDGFEAYQQMAI
+122 NNIPDGFEAYQQLAI

-159 EGQRDTEKII
+159 ENQSDAQKVV

-179 EAAVQEILKAKRK
+179 ESAVQEILKAKAK
-192 AEAGNKFWL
+192 AETGNKFWI

-216 GAVYENWETGAFQTI
+216 GAVYENWEIGNYQTV

-254 DKKNKVIYVK
+254 DKKNKIIYVQ

-274 TQLGDLNKKHAGND
+274 SQLGELNVKHANKD
-288 LIVAD
+288 LIIAD

-315 QGSIMYGIAMIQD
+315 QGSIVYGIAMIQD
-328 YQLIIDPASKN
+328 YKLIIDPDSKN
-339 LINELQNYIW
+339 LIHELQNYVW

-363 LLDALRYSVSYQLEN
+363 LLDALRYAVSYQLEN
-378 EHLGEYAIW
+378 PNSGEYAIW

>member
-1 MLLQTT
+1 MLLSTT
-7 AQTKIARLR
+7 AQKKIAKLR
-16 KRVRIVQGGTSS
+16 RRIRIVQGGTSS

-40 YAITHPNSEIS
+40 YATTHPNSEIS

-69 KIMQWTGIWIDE
+69 KIMQWTGNWKE
-81 KYNRSSMT
+81 EQYNRSSMT
-89 YNFFN
+89 YNFIN
-94 GSWIEFFSCDNPSKL
+94 GSFIEYFSVDNPSKL
-109 RGSRRHVLFINEC
+109 RGARRHILFVNEC
-122 NNIPDGFEAYQQMAI
+122 NNVDFESYQQLAI

-159 EGQRDTEKII
+159 ENERDTQKVI
-169 LTYKDNEAAP
+169 LTYLDNEAAP
-179 EAAVQEILKAKRK
+179 KAAVNEILKAKAK
-192 AEAGNKFWL
+192 AETGNKYWK
-201 NWFRVYGLGLQGRLM
+201 NWYNVYGLGLQGKLS
-216 GAVYENWETGAFQTI
+216 GAIYENWELGKFQTI

-254 DKKNKVIYVK
+254 DKKNKIIYVE

-274 TQLGDLNKKHAGND
+274 TQLGDLNAKHAGKD

-293 SADPRLINSLKQ
+293 SADPRLIDSLKQ

-315 QGSIMYGIAMIQD
+315 QGSIVYGIAMIQD
-328 YQLIIDPASKN
+328 YKLVIDPESKN
-339 LINELQNYIW
+339 LINELKNYVW

-357 ISKYDH
+357 ISKFDH
-363 LLDALRYSVSYQLEN
+363 LLDALRYSVSYQLAN
-378 EHLGEYAIW
+378 PNSGEYHIW